1 MSLLIKN
8 ANNGLL
14 SMPPNSQPAKPTHDG
29 TAASQPLVT
38 TKIVKNKNI
47 IKWILT
53 KKR

>member
-29 TAASQPLVT
+29 TAASQPFHEL
-38 TKIVKNKNI
+38 KI
-47 IKWILT
+47 IKII
-53 KKR
+53 K

>member
-29 TAASQPLVT
+29 TAASQPFGAT
-38 TKIVKNKNI
+38 IRKTKQ
-47 IKWILT
+47 
-53 KKR
+53 